1 MITDYFRMALKLLAA
16 YYYHIKYGSKLRD
29 SIRSLFFVLI
39 YQKQNAQ
46 FCYFAENKIFLKNLL
61 TLACAKNIIIYIIKL
76 FNKV

>member
-1 MITDYFRMALKLLAA
+1 MALKLLAA

-39 YQKQNAQ
+39 YQKETTR

-61 TLACAKNIIIYIIKL
+61 TLAGVKNIIIYIIKL